1 MFPEGRSDQLNH
13 RPCEVRDGENRD
25 MALALSSRKVTGDS
39 GKNSLSGVVEMGA
52 QLGLRRKYQVFH

>member
-1 MFPEGRSDQLNH
+1 
-13 RPCEVRDGENRD
+13 